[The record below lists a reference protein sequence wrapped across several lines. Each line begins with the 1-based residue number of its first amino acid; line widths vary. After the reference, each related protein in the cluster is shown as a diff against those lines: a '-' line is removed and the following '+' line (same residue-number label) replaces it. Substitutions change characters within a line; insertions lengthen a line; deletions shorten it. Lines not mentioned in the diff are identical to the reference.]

1 MDRTD
6 RHALPYVIAAQAQKH
21 VTVNETVR
29 ALDALVHMTV
39 KSRTQSDEPPTP
51 LPGEGFILPPGK
63 SGPTWDG
70 YPDHDAVIYQDGAW
84 ALFSPT
90 EGMTVYVADEAGH
103 VVWDGTAWVLATG
116 DVTSAPSFGVN
127 ASADATNKLAVK
139 SDAVL
144 FSDDDIT
151 PGSGDVRAVVNKAA
165 TGNTGSVLFQT
176 GYAAH
181 AEFGLL
187 GTDGFTIKVSPDG
200 LSFFDALVVDPAT
213 GAVSFP
219 NTPVFVGS
227 QPAFSP
233 ADIAGLVGWWDPSDS
248 ATVTTD
254 AGGKIASLT
263 DKSANSAN
271 AVQAN
276 GTEQPNLLTGGLLGR
291 DAINFDGTTF
301 LDISAAV
308 STLSGND
315 LPFSAHFVM
324 QSNQTASTQ
333 IPFGIGNS
341 TDNTK
346 GFWFGLYSNGEL
358 RLQKRSA
365 GSIPIQLTESD
376 LAPHFISLIHDGT
389 TISVWIDGVRIIDA
403 APLDTGSMDVDRM
416 SLGAW
421 VQAAAGFNFE
431 GLLGEVLVYDQ
442 AHTDQE
448 TKQVQRYLGDRW
460 FNAPQEADFFLAIGQ
475 SNMLGQGDA
484 AQSPA
489 VASAIGFEWSANN
502 MFQTMADP
510 VGAANTGSC
519 LPAFA
524 NAWFTATGRA
534 SFTLNKAVGSTS
546 LLPAADS
553 GFGNWD
559 KAQGTL
565 YNTAVAAANLAY
577 PVVSAGSIYSLHGV
591 YGLWSQGEGDAIS
604 LNQGTAGVTGANYQ
618 TALQGLVD
626 NLKVDLAS
634 GLDHFFLFELGAR
647 DDGAQVTSWAEIR
660 TAQNDLATADATVA
674 MIFTGAKDFPANGM
688 MGDNLH
694 YSQSGYNL
702 MGTQGAANAAAAA
715 G

>member
-21 VTVNETVR
+21 VTVNETTR

-39 KSRTQSDEPPTP
+39 KSRTRLDEPATP
-51 LPGEGFILPPGK
+51 QPGEGYILPPGK
-63 SGPTWDG
+63 TGPTWAG
-70 YPDHDAVIYQDGAW
+70 YLDHQIVIYQDGAF
-84 ALFSPT
+84 ALFPPT

-103 VVWDGTAWVLATG
+103 VVWDGTAWILATG

-144 FSDDDIT
+144 FSHDDIT

-165 TGNTGSVLFQT
+165 STNTASVLFQT

-200 LSFFDALVVDPAT
+200 VSFFDAMVVDPAT

-219 NTPVFVGS
+219 NSPAFVGG

-233 ADIAGLVGWWDPSDS
+233 PDIAGLVGWWDPSDV

-254 AGGKIASLT
+254 AGGKITSLA
-263 DKSANSAN
+263 DKSANSAD

-276 GTEQPNLLTGGLLGR
+276 PVEQPSLLAGSLLGR

-346 GFWFGLYSNGEL
+346 GFWFGLYSNGEF
-358 RLQKRSA
+358 RLQKRSS
-365 GSIPIQLTESD
+365 GSIPVYLTESD
-376 LAPHFISLIHDGT
+376 LAPHFVSLIHDGT

-421 VQAAAGFNFE
+421 VQSAAGFHFE

-448 TKQVQRYLGDRW
+448 VKQVQRYLGDRW
-460 FNAPQEADFFLAIGQ
+460 FNAPQAADFFLAIGQ

-489 VASAIGFEWSANN
+489 VASAVGFEWSQDN
-502 MFQTMADP
+502 MFQTMSDP

-524 NAWFTATGRA
+524 NGWLAATGRA
-534 SFTLNKAVGSTS
+534 SFVLNMAVGSTS

-559 KAQGTL
+559 KTQGTH
-565 YNTAVAAANLAY
+565 YNAAVAAANSAY
-577 PVVSAGSIYSLHGV
+577 SVVSAGSIYSLHGV
-591 YGLWSQGEGDAIS
+591 YGLWSQGERDATG
-604 LNQGTAGVTGANYQ
+604 LHQGIAGVTGANYQ
-618 TALQGLVD
+618 TALQALVD
-626 NLKVDLAS
+626 SLKVDLVS

-647 DDGAQVTSWAEIR
+647 DDGAQEPSWAEIR
-660 TAQNDLATADATVA
+660 TAQNDLATADATVT
-674 MIFTGAKDFPANGM
+674 MVFTGAKDFPANGM

-694 YSQSGYNL
+694 YSQAGYNL
-702 MGTQGAANAAAAA
+702 MGTQGAASAAAEV